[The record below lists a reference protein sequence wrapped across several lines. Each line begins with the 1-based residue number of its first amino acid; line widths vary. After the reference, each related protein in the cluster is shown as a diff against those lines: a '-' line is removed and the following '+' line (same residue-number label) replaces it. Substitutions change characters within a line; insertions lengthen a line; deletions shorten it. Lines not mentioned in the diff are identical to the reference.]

1 MVELKLLF
9 IPQRI
14 LWRFGIEV
22 HLVEMEMLERSVE
35 SELHILVGVKVGAL
49 DGVFQQFYWRNT
61 IIGFSLSFLL
71 VLCLLPFLQV
81 LELSLESLF
90 VRNLGE

>member
-1 MVELKLLF
+1 M
-9 IPQRI
+9 
-14 LWRFGIEV
+14 

-35 SELHILVGVKVGAL
+35 SELHILVGVEVGAF

-61 IIGFSLSFLL
+61 VVGFSLSLLL
-71 VLCLLPFLQV
+71 VLRLLPFFQI

>member
-1 MVELKLLF
+1 M
-9 IPQRI
+9 
-14 LWRFGIEV
+14 

-35 SELHILVGVKVGAL
+35 SKLHILVWVEVGAL

-61 IIGFSLSFLL
+61 VVGFSLSLLL
-71 VLCLLPFLQV
+71 VLRLLPFFQI